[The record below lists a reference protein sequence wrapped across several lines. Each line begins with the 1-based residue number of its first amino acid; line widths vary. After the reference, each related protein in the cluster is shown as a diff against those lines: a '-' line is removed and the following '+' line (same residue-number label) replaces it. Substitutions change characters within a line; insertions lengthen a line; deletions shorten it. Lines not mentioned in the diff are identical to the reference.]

1 MMARRRESTE
11 REKQQNH
18 PPPPPNPGQNYKP
31 KNGFD
36 PSVLDKLNMHID
48 ALEREL
54 EKERKKSQLLKQ
66 DKDRLKEAVTE
77 LQMRENERMHNG
89 TTQSSGSDSDEVSQL
104 KAALESAKKERMA
117 LQEDRER
124 ERKMFIE
131 NNARG
136 DRNRVEMMD
145 LKKDF
150 DDMQAAV
157 LQLQHE
163 LKLRNETIVDLQQQ
177 LIFFQNLD
185 KKKSDPRYNE
195 SESGGGKPGR
205 PTASAKEEVGGES
218 PVYECSR
225 CHQYFQDMSQFQG
238 HITHCLEFR
247 LFHSKGRSKSV
258 EPLSQPKS
266 QLSTGNLSKPSP
278 FPSSTLGTDKDSGS
292 AILTKYSYDSLRLS
306 GLTNSSS
313 QLKITAI
320 DSRHEHPG
328 SDRGRAN
335 SIGGPKVNRRG
346 PVQKGINQAFVYD
359 QDRGKAFSNPH
370 LSSHQKQNSMGSS
383 MGGFDSD
390 WSDYNS
396 ANNLNISTEPE
407 SSEVKDM
414 PQIRLELAGNMTSN
428 SSVDPENDE
437 IIKPVVR
444 LKVSSAPRAMSSPV
458 STSLDR
464 QNGKGNVQP
473 VREQTSRYDIDR
485 SRSPQAHPASDFPNN
500 VKFPPAQ
507 NNNQIRHLGH
517 VNHNLKARNS
527 PAISSSSSDGV
538 RSASINLR
546 EEVLVRKDQP
556 DSAFSQFSESMS
568 SMPLQKPIPGNRG
581 AIQNPLP
588 VDDDVNRRKLMS
600 PNCSSDESDRN
611 GVAHEDNNAEARR
624 MFLEASKPGAALQD
638 RINRKEAQVGRPL
651 EPLTR
656 GSLLAEP
663 LNVEKGL
670 IPSMQI
676 PGFSPIENPN
686 QLDTARHIISP
697 TINNVLEDSQLQEIE
712 PHWPGE
718 RRYEPAH
725 SFQADMHKRLLPPKM
740 DKENPN
746 APRSSNE
753 RRRSIKFEENERLV
767 KGAGYSGSRPPS
779 GGDVRRPNG
788 SENPSSILKNKAP
801 EGGMQIVD
809 NLGPVEG
816 SSENGMD
823 PPKRGQKNNSFQRGY
838 ESDSNNSGKMSSD
851 KENSLNRSKQ
861 SNRSKSPSFK
871 NFRNRF
877 FSNSDDKKEKD
888 KHKDKKNNTQA
899 GKSRD
904 KRGSRPSVM
913 AQSPSPV
920 NDSYAFSGH
929 EQRGRPMNSEN
940 SDNRGRYRGPQ
951 GPAREQNGFQNGPGP
966 EQQIYPPPQHRPQ
979 FSAEMR
985 VGIPTGPQYRP
996 SRVRSQPP
1004 VHHGPTRPQNA
1015 EITTDV

>member
-1 MMARRRESTE
+1 M
-11 REKQQNH
+11 
-18 PPPPPNPGQNYKP
+18 
-31 KNGFD
+31 
-36 PSVLDKLNMHID
+36 
-48 ALEREL
+48 
-54 EKERKKSQLLKQ
+54 
-66 DKDRLKEAVTE
+66 
-77 LQMRENERMHNG
+77 
-89 TTQSSGSDSDEVSQL
+89 
-104 KAALESAKKERMA
+104 
-117 LQEDRER
+117 
-124 ERKMFIE
+124 
-131 NNARG
+131 
-136 DRNRVEMMD
+136 
-145 LKKDF
+145 
-150 DDMQAAV
+150 
-157 LQLQHE
+157 
-163 LKLRNETIVDLQQQ
+163 
-177 LIFFQNLD
+177 
-185 KKKSDPRYNE
+185 
-195 SESGGGKPGR
+195 
-205 PTASAKEEVGGES
+205 
-218 PVYECSR
+218 
-225 CHQYFQDMSQFQG
+225 
-238 HITHCLEFR
+238 
-247 LFHSKGRSKSV
+247 

-320 DSRHEHPG
+320 DSRHGHPG

-437 IIKPVVR
+437 IIKPEVR
-444 LKVSSAPRAMSSPV
+444 LKDSSAPRAMSSPV
-458 STSLDR
+458 TTSLDR

-473 VREQTSRYDIDR
+473 VRQQTSRYDIDR

-500 VKFPPAQ
+500 VNFPSAQ

-517 VNHNLKARNS
+517 VNPNIKARNS

-546 EEVLVRKDQP
+546 EEVLVRKDLP
-556 DSAFSQFSESMS
+556 ASAFSQFSESMS

-581 AIQNPLP
+581 AIQNPFP
-588 VDDDVNRRKLMS
+588 VDDDVNRRKPMS
-600 PNCSSDESDRN
+600 PNCSSDESDGN
-611 GVAHEDNNAEARR
+611 GVARKGNNAEARR

-638 RINRKEAQVGRPL
+638 WINRKDAQVGRPL
-651 EPLTR
+651 GQPTR
-656 GSLLAEP
+656 RSLLAEP
-663 LNVEKGL
+663 LNVEKDPN
-670 IPSMQI
+670 PSMQI
-676 PGFSPIENPN
+676 PGFFPIENPN
-686 QLDTARHIISP
+686 QLDTAR
-697 TINNVLEDSQLQEIE
+697 
-712 PHWPGE
+712 
-718 RRYEPAH
+718 
-725 SFQADMHKRLLPPKM
+725 
-740 DKENPN
+740 ENPN

-753 RRRSIKFEENERLV
+753 RRRSIKFEPNERLD
-767 KGAGYSGSRPPS
+767 KGAWYSGSRPPS
-779 GGDVRRPNG
+779 GGDMRRPNG

-823 PPKRGQKNNSFQRGY
+823 QPKRGQKNNSFQRGY

-904 KRGSRPSVM
+904 KRDSRQSVM
-913 AQSPSPV
+913 AQSPSPI

-951 GPAREQNGFQNGPGP
+951 GPAREQNGFQKGPGP